1 MIVLRIVAVS
11 PIIATIACPGHP
23 AAVAED
29 AGTSAP
35 PLAASLS
42 AVELAPASPG
52 VIAPAPCTAI
62 THGRGL
68 ELLSEG
74 MQDLDMGVLDA
85 WPSLRVWLLG
95 AELPGEP
102 TAPRPAI
109 DDALRARGAEL
120 YDRHCSICH
129 GGRGDGKGPLA
140 VILVD
145 RPPRDFTT
153 GVYKLRTTPRGSPP
167 TDVDLFR
174 TISRGLHGTPM
185 IPWTN
190 LSERDRWALVSRL
203 KTFASDFADEPAPTP
218 IAVPPPPAATPALIG
233 RGQHLFQTA
242 GCASCHGASGKG
254 NGPGAALLHD
264 AAGRQ
269 VYPRD
274 LTGYLYRRGALMRDI
289 YITVRTG
296 FDGTPMA
303 SFANSLSPKD
313 TWAVAAYVHSIAPRY
328 IVTAGGVACPEIA
341 GVDAWEQEGVRM
353 AMITMIPTGWMMQ
366 PHERSDSAA
375 DD

>member
-11 PIIATIACPGHP
+11 PIIATIACRGHP
-23 AAVAED
+23 ATVAED
-29 AGTSAP
+29 AGMSAP
-35 PLAASLS
+35 TLAASPFVV
-42 AVELAPASPG
+42 APAPASPD
-52 VIAPAPCTAI
+52 VVAPAPCTAI
-62 THGRGL
+62 THGPGL
-68 ELLSEG
+68 ELLGEG
-74 MQDLDMGVLDA
+74 MQDLGMRVLDA
-85 WPSLRVWLLG
+85 WPNLHAWLLG

-102 TAPRPAI
+102 TAPRPAV

-129 GGRGDGKGPLA
+129 GARGDGTGPLA

-145 RPPRDFTT
+145 RPPRDFTA
-153 GVYKLRTTPRGSPP
+153 GVYKLRTTPHRSLP
-167 TDVDLFR
+167 TDTDLFR

-190 LSERDRWALVSRL
+190 LPERDRWALVSRL
-203 KTFASDFADEPAPTP
+203 KTFSPDFIDEPAPAS
-218 IAVPPPPAATPALIG
+218 IAVPPPPAATPALVE

-269 VYPRD
+269 IYPRD
-274 LTGYLYRRGALMRDI
+274 LTGTLYRRGASMRDI

-303 SFANSLSPKD
+303 SFANSLSPED

-328 IVTAGGVACPEIA
+328 GVTAGGVACPEIA
-341 GVDAWEQEGVRM
+341 SVDAWEQEGVRM
-353 AMITMIPTGWMMQ
+353 AMLTMIPTGWMMQ
-366 PHERSDSAA
+366 PHQRSDSDG